1 MPSRRIGRQDGRG
14 RWVRCR
20 SRIARRDERARQRV
34 TGPARQ
40 RRRAGQPIGI
50 APPLAFMGSD
60 AASFINGVNL
70 LVDSGFTAAM
80 TTGQVDFSG
89 LA

>member
-1 MPSRRIGRQDGRG
+1 MAPS
-14 RWVRCR
+14 
-20 SRIARRDERARQRV
+20 
-34 TGPARQ
+34 
-40 RRRAGQPIGI
+40 
-50 APPLAFMGSD
+50 LAFMGSD
-60 AASFINGVNL
+60 AAAFINGVNL